1 MMRKILFTNTDGSLS
16 VVHPVCNT
24 IGETLTTDAEI
35 EQRAWDKL
43 PVDAI
48 NPVFVDESVIPT
60 DRTFRNAWEHG
71 GDSVIQNITKAK
83 TIAHDKRREA
93 RSTEFAPLDIK
104 ATIPSEATAAEA
116 ARQVIRD
123 KYAAMQT
130 AIDAATTADQIKA
143 AMPQEDQA

>member
-1 MMRKILFTNTDGSLS
+1 MRKILFTNTDGSLS

-48 NPVFVDESVIPT
+48 NPVFVDKSVIPT

-71 GDSVIQNITKAK
+71 GDSVTQNITKAK
-83 TIAHDKRREA
+83 NIAHDKRREA
-93 RSTEFAPLDIK
+93 RSAEFAPLDIK

-116 ARQVIRD
+116 ARAAIRT
-123 KYAAMQT
+123 KYATMQT
-130 AIDAATTADQIKA
+130 AIDAASTVDQIKA
-143 AMPQEDQA
+143 VMP